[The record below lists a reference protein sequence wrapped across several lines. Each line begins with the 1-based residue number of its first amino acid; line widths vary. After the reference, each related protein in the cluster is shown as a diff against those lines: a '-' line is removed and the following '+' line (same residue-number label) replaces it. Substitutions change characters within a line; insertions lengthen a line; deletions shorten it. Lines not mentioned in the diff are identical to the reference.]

1 MVKRKHPQ
9 SNSDNSDSGPLAD
22 TLGCP
27 PTTLAELSSLDRKRQ
42 QQLATLIE
50 GCQQRQHQAQEQ
62 ALRAALPRLLR
73 PLLGSAPGRES

>member
-1 MVKRKHPQ
+1 MVKRKRPL
-9 SNSDNSDSGPLAD
+9 SNTSGDTSPLAD

-42 QQLATLIE
+42 QQLATVIE
-50 GCQQRQHQAQEQ
+50 GCLQRQHQAQEQ